1 MSSESSGDDNVL
13 RAYLLGRGA
22 PESRERVEQRLF
34 SDDRVFWE
42 HLCLV
47 EDELVDQYAR
57 GELDGEETA
66 SFERDFLVTDERR
79 AKLDLSRALKEYVE
93 RRKESRRHAWDWL
106 RNPLPYPAW
115 ALAVAATLLL
125 AVPAVVWQ
133 VAGARGPRGEVSAWL
148 SSGLVRDVKGELT
161 RVTLPAGCKLVRLQ
175 LDPGDG
181 AHASYRTT
189 LYEVG
194 GAELWAQ
201 DKLTAAPVEGR
212 PAVTLTLPCDLLPP
226 EDYYVRLEGVSPG
239 AEPEPLGRY
248 DFRVL
253 RP

>member
-1 MSSESSGDDNVL
+1 MTTERSDEDIL
-13 RAYLLGRGA
+13 RGYLLGRLA
-22 PESRERVEQRLF
+22 PESRESVEKRLF

-42 HLCLV
+42 RLCLL

-79 AKLDLSRALKEYVE
+79 AKLDLARALKAYVE
-93 RRKESRRHAWDWL
+93 ERKARRRSAWEWL
-106 RNPLPYPAW
+106 RSPVPSPAW

-125 AVPAVVWQ
+125 AVPAVIWQ
-133 VAGARGPRGEVSAWL
+133 VASARGPQGEVGAWL
-148 SSGLVRDVKGELT
+148 SPGLVRDVEGELT
-161 RVTLPAGCKLVRLQ
+161 RVTLPPGCQLVRLQ
-175 LDPGDG
+175 LDPGLVE
-181 AHASYRTT
+181 HASYRAT
-189 LYEVG
+189 LHEVAG
-194 GAELWAQ
+194 DPLWAQ
-201 DKLTAAPVEGR
+201 DKLRAGPVEGKV
-212 PAVTLTLPCDLLPP
+212 AVTLTLPCDLLPP

-253 RP
+253 RR